1 MRQGGG
7 ITANVLSSAAA
18 ARRLLP
24 QSMTRQ
30 QVLDQYF
37 MDARHKLIEVAAF
50 LDCVDRSEGDADF
63 RLAAFRTA
71 LKHLGEKKPHRA
83 KRVLLSFSDPT
94 TKPLAKAT
102 VKGATGAWPG
112 KS

>member
-1 MRQGGG
+1 
-7 ITANVLSSAAA
+7 
-18 ARRLLP
+18 
-24 QSMTRQ
+24 MTRQ

-37 MDARHKLIEVAAF
+37 MDARHKLIDLAAF
-50 LDCVDRSEGDADF
+50 LDRVDRSEGAADF
-63 RLAAFRTA
+63 RLDAFRTA
-71 LKHLGEKKPHRA
+71 LKHLAEKKPHRA

-112 KS
+112 AKV

>member
-1 MRQGGG
+1 M
-7 ITANVLSSAAA
+7 TELVV
-18 ARRLLP
+18 RRLLIDLEAP
-24 QSMTRQ
+24 
-30 QVLDQYF
+30 F
-37 MDARHKLIEVAAF
+37 ARHWCGN
-50 LDCVDRSEGDADF
+50 D
-63 RLAAFRTA
+63 AFRTA
-71 LKHLGEKKPHRA
+71 LKHLAEKKPHRA

>member
-1 MRQGGG
+1 MRP
-7 ITANVLSSAAA
+7 A
-18 ARRLLP
+18 LP
-24 QSMTRQ
+24 WRFADCHPGLPAVNWLHSMTRQ

-37 MDARHKLIEVAAF
+37 MDARHKVIDLAAF
-50 LDCVDRSEGDADF
+50 LDRVDRSEGDADF

-71 LKHLGEKKPHRA
+71 LKHLAEKKPHRA

-94 TKPLAKAT
+94 TKPLARAT

-112 KS
+112 AKV